1 MLAERSAARAA
12 RTISRMQDIWP
23 EAGHAH
29 LAPNDNGWLLPTP
42 AYIAHWLARP
52 ELALVAESCK
62 AERALHRALQADPLR
77 PVTPAELQALRD
89 PDARESYGHVLALRD
104 GLLQA
109 GSLEGWLLA
118 LFRSGRVTVP
128 PLFIDSVVQA
138 VVQHLLRGNSD
149 ALAWRAGELFF
160 RPQRITVEQGRV
172 LAADAATLAHA
183 QETQGL
189 GELGRL
195 LAQAQAPVKPLQ
207 LRVLDGGDETAPRYW
222 ADAAQAHFRSS
233 QLLDLTHTV
242 QREVAT
248 GIQFTM
254 TAARSGL
261 KPLAALMVAWVQH
274 LLGVA
279 VRVVPLQKID
289 DPHWRWHLGL
299 DAEASVLLDDLYEG
313 REVEAERQS
322 RLISLFR
329 LDFENPAEM
338 RSDVAGKPVYLGTM
352 SNSGQMLRMKPQN
365 LLLNLPLAQAI

>member
-1 MLAERSAARAA
+1 
-12 RTISRMQDIWP
+12 MQAIWP
-23 EAGHAH
+23 AAGHAH
-29 LAPNDNGWLLPTP
+29 LTLNDQGWLLPTP

-62 AERALHRALQADPLR
+62 AERALHRALQAAPLR

-109 GSLEGWLLA
+109 GSLESWLLA
-118 LFRSGRVTVP
+118 LLRSGRITLP
-128 PLFIDSVVQA
+128 PLFIDCVVQ
-138 VVQHLLRGNSD
+138 VIVQQLLAGNSD
-149 ALAWRAGELFF
+149 ALAWRAAELFF

-172 LAADAATLAHA
+172 LAADAATLAQA

-222 ADAAQAHFRSS
+222 SDAAQPDFRSS

-242 QREVAT
+242 QRDIAS

-261 KPLAALMVAWVQH
+261 KPLAALMQAWVQH

-279 VRVVPLQKID
+279 VRVAPLQKVE
-289 DPHWRWHLGL
+289 DPQWRWHLGL

-329 LDFENPAEM
+329 LDFVNPAEM
-338 RSDVAGKPVYLGTM
+338 RADVAGKPVYLGLM

-365 LLLNLPLAQAI
+365 LLLNLPLATAI

>member
-1 MLAERSAARAA
+1 
-12 RTISRMQDIWP
+12 MQDIWSA
-23 EAGHAH
+23 AGHTH
-29 LAPNDNGWLLPTP
+29 LAHNEQGWLLPTP

-77 PVTPAELQALRD
+77 PVAPAELLALRD
-89 PDARESYGHVLALRD
+89 PDARDSYGHVLTLRD
-104 GLLQA
+104 GLLRA

-118 LFRSGRVTVP
+118 LFRSGHITVP
-128 PLFIDSVVQA
+128 PLFIDGVVQA
-138 VVQHLLRGNSD
+138 IVQQLLAGNSD

-172 LAADAATLAHA
+172 LAADAATLEHA
-183 QETQGL
+183 QATQGL

-222 ADAAQAHFRSS
+222 ADAAQADFRSS

-242 QREVAT
+242 QREIGE
-248 GIQFTM
+248 GIHFTM

-261 KPLAALMVAWVQH
+261 KPLAALLARWVQH

-279 VRVVPLQKID
+279 VAVAPLQKVD
-289 DPHWRWHLGL
+289 DAQWRWHVGL
-299 DAEASVLLDDLYEG
+299 DAEASLLLDDLYEG
-313 REVEAERQS
+313 REVEVERQS

-329 LDFENPAEM
+329 LEFTNTAEM
-338 RSDVAGKPVYLGTM
+338 RADVAGKPVYLGLM
-352 SNSGQMLRMKPQN
+352 SNASQMLRMKPQN
-365 LLLNLPLAQAI
+365 LLLNLPLARPV

>member
-1 MLAERSAARAA
+1 
-12 RTISRMQDIWP
+12 MQDIWP
-23 EAGHAH
+23 GAGYAH
-29 LAPNDNGWLLPTP
+29 LAHNDKGWLLPTP
-42 AYIAHWLARP
+42 AYIAHSLARP

-89 PDARESYGHVLALRD
+89 PDARENFGHVLAWRD

-118 LFRSGRVTVP
+118 LFRSGRITVP
-128 PLFIDSVVQA
+128 PLFIATVVQA
-138 VVQHLLRGNSD
+138 IVQHLLASDPAKGSD

-172 LAADAATLAHA
+172 LAADAATLAQA

-207 LRVLDGGDETAPRYW
+207 LRVLDGGTDTAPRYW
-222 ADAAQAHFRSS
+222 ADTAQAEFRSS

-242 QREVAT
+242 QRDIGE
-248 GIQFTM
+248 GIHFTM
-254 TAARSGL
+254 TATRSGL
-261 KPLAALMVAWVQH
+261 KPLAALMEAWVQH

-279 VRVVPLQKID
+279 VRVAPLQKVE
-289 DPHWRWHLGL
+289 DPQWRWHLGL
-299 DAEASVLLDDLYEG
+299 DAEASALLDDLYAG
-313 REVEAERQS
+313 REVDAERQT

-329 LDFENPAEM
+329 LDFDQPPEM
-338 RSDVAGKPVYLGTM
+338 RADVAGKPVYLGLM
-352 SNSGQMLRMKPQN
+352 ANPAQMLRMKPQN
-365 LLLNLPLAQAI
+365 LLLNLPLAQPV